1 MELLVKQIMRVKD
14 MFLKNENFIFYFI
27 LITSFLFVSNAY
39 STNNDKEKALYYL
52 STLNNFSASFLQN
65 DGENLSEGKVYI
77 GDQRVRAE
85 YLSPTQILIILDE
98 DKAMYYNYDLEED
111 EFFNPKNTNAW
122 IFYDIFR
129 NPRFFEDG
137 NVEIKNN
144 ELVLEKKGVAKDENN
159 FLIRVFF
166 EKKPL
171 VLRSIEVINEN
182 ENLKLSIYNH
192 RYYEEFDK
200 DFFKLINPTFLN

>member
-1 MELLVKQIMRVKD
+1 
-14 MFLKNENFIFYFI
+14 MFLKNEYFIFYFI
-27 LITSFLFVSNAY
+27 VIACFLFVSNTCSA
-39 STNNDKEKALYYL
+39 NNDKERVLNYL
-52 STLNNFSASFLQN
+52 SSLNNFSASFLQN

-85 YLSPTQILIILDE
+85 YLSPTHILIILDE

-122 IFYDIFR
+122 VFYDIFR
-129 NPRFFEDG
+129 NPFFFEDG
-137 NVEIKNN
+137 NIKIKNN
-144 ELVLEKKGVAKDENN
+144 ELVLEKKGVAKDEKN

-171 VLRSIEVINEN
+171 VLRSIEVIIEN
-182 ENLKLSIYNH
+182 EIVKLSIYNH

-200 DFFKLINPTFLN
+200 DFFKLINPTLLN